1 MLRDDLLLNP
11 GASPPGAWCR
21 LQDKLFEEALVLFP
35 EETPDRWGKVAGQ
48 VPGKSVWEVR
58 EHYAALVHDVS
69 VIEQGKIEIPP
80 YSEWC
85 GSNQISFSTG
95 RSRDGE
101 SERKKGVPWTE
112 EEHRRFLI
120 GLQKYGKG
128 DWRSISRHSVLTRT
142 PTQVA
147 SHAQKYY
154 LRVNST
160 KKEKKR
166 SSIHDITNPEGGSSA
181 PATDADWIDWQPV
194 PPSTYVGQRGGT
206 SSAYPHF
213 G

>member
-11 GASPPGAWCR
+11 GASPPGVWCR

-35 EETPDRWGKVAGQ
+35 EGTPDRWGKVAGQ

-85 GSNQISFSTG
+85 SAGANQISFSGG
-95 RSRDGE
+95 RNKEGE

-112 EEHRRFLI
+112 DEHRRFLI

-154 LRVNST
+154 LRLNST

-181 PATDADWIDWQPV
+181 PATDANWMDSQAV
-194 PPSTYVGQRGGT
+194 APSKGGT
-206 SSAYPHF
+206 SSSAYPHF
-213 G
+213 V